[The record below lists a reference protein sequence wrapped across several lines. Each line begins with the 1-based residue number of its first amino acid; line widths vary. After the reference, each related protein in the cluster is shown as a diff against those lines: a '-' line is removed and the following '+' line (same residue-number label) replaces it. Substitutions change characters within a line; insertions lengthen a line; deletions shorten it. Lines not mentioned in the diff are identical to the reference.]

1 MWKAFQDQAKHHEA
15 FEKGNPTYFWL
26 CLWKVPKLVSLKL
39 TLKGTSLHCFHWLN
53 KYKSCKSMNEPH
65 FFFFMLY
72 MVDLYNLKM
81 EKKLR
86 VMACPK
92 VRCKEEA
99 NGQRQKALEDVKVTL
114 KQRIVG
120 LLFIFFSTHLS
131 LR

>member
-1 MWKAFQDQAKHHEA
+1 M
-15 FEKGNPTYFWL
+15 
-26 CLWKVPKLVSLKL
+26 KL
-39 TLKGTSLHCFHWLN
+39 TLKRTFLQCFHWLN
-53 KYKSCKSMNEPH
+53 KYKSYKSMNELH
-65 FFFFMLY
+65 FFLFMLY
-72 MVDLYNLKM
+72 MTDLHSLKI
-81 EKKLR
+81 ERKLR